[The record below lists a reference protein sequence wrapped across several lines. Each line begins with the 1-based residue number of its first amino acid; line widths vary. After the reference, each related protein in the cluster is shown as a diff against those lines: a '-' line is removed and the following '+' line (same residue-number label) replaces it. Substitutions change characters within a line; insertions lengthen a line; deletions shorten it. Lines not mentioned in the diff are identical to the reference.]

1 MKIKS
6 IIQLIIYTG
15 ILLTTA
21 ASCKYDEV
29 LPFEPDPTVD
39 VLFSQD
45 IIPIFEGSCI
55 SSGCHNGSVAPDLR
69 AANAYD
75 ALWTG
80 GYINVGTPEQSEL
93 YLWMTD
99 AKGPM
104 PPLGSNATNNALV
117 LQWIQQGAENN

>member
-45 IIPIFEGSCI
+45 IIPIFESSCI
-55 SSGCHNGSVAPDLR
+55 SSCLLYTSDAADERSSVDL
-69 AANAYD
+69 
-75 ALWTG
+75 G
-80 GYINVGTPEQSEL
+80 GRRIIN
-93 YLWMTD
+93 
-99 AKGPM
+99 KKRKR
-104 PPLGSNATNNALV
+104 
-117 LQWIQQGAENN
+117 